1 MKRFVLFFGV
11 FAAAL
16 GLAATGL
23 ADPGGKGK
31 GKQQGK
37 NRFTFTVVSPDNGSC
52 SQPWATD
59 TITRT
64 YSVHPKGNGKFTL
77 RRQDRGKFLTTGP
90 ASPGKCDTTGRHGT
104 AVGPGYTGK
113 LVGYLT
119 GTVTATSF
127 DKNATCAAPCTT
139 DAFLAAFFSAGAQ
152 FSCFTDS
159 ADCKFNF
166 NYTSPAKQ
174 AAGLSKLKY
183 RHWQDKGKGA
193 GSMLKEVFIGDIA
206 NS

>member
-1 MKRFVLFFGV
+1 MRRFIMLFALL
-11 FAAAL
+11 AAAL

-23 ADPGGKGK
+23 ADPGDKGK
-31 GKQQGK
+31 GKKQGK

-52 SQPWATD
+52 GQPWATD

-64 YSVHPKGNGKFTL
+64 YSVKERGNGKFTL
-77 RRQDRGKFLTTGP
+77 RRQDRGTFLTTGP
-90 ASPGKCDTTGRHGT
+90 VSPGKCDTTGRHGS
-104 AVGPGYTGK
+104 AVGPGYKGK

-127 DKNATCAAPCTT
+127 DPKATCAAPCLT
-139 DAFLAAFFSAGAQ
+139 DAFIAAFFSAGAQ

-159 ADCKFNF
+159 SDCKFNF

-174 AAGLSKLKY
+174 TTGLSKLKF

-193 GSMLKEVFIGDIA
+193 GSLLKEQFSGDIA
-206 NS
+206 NT